1 MRRVLV
7 VIANLILV
15 LGIIYAIG
23 PRPEFEELDP
33 TPLTLDLTIDQVQQ
47 YIIDRD
53 ARITDLKAGN
63 ETKLHWYDTDSK
75 EKTEYV
81 VLYLHG
87 FSASGEEGSEI
98 HESYAKAIGANLYIP
113 RLIDSGR
120 KSKDTFKG
128 LTPKKMLD
136 SAREAIAVAKLL
148 GDKIILV
155 SCSTGGTYGAYL
167 GGYDNAIVAQIMLS
181 PNIDLYDTT
190 SELVIMPW
198 GRELLNIIQGSEYH
212 KVPHYTDEQKKYW
225 NESYHNDGI
234 VALKSLLNM
243 TMRTEHFE
251 KIDHPVMLMVYNKN
265 EEEQDKVISIDR
277 MRDFYNEISTP
288 ETGKRFVDCAI
299 CQNHVIGNR
308 TFNTNTDYVLEQVLD
323 FTKDVLNI
331 GLKPI

>member
-1 MRRVLV
+1 MKRVL
-7 VIANLILV
+7 IV
-15 LGIIYAIG
+15 LGVLFLLLVIIYSIG
-23 PRPEFEELDP
+23 PRPDFEPLDP
-33 TPLTLDLTIDQVQQ
+33 TPLALDLTIDGIEQ
-47 YIIDRD
+47 YVIERD
-53 ARITDLKAGN
+53 AKITDLKAGN

-98 HESYAKAIGANLYIP
+98 HKNYARAIGANLYIP

-148 GDKIILV
+148 GEKVIIV

-167 GGYDNAIVAQIMLS
+167 GGYDDAIVAQIMLS

-225 NESYHNDGI
+225 NEIYHNDGI
-234 VALKSLLNM
+234 VALKGLLDKAM
-243 TMRTEHFE
+243 KAEHFE

-265 EEEQDKVISIDR
+265 EEEQDRVISIDR

-288 ETGKRFVDCAI
+288 EAQKRFVDCAI
-299 CQNHVIGNR
+299 CQNHVIGNK
-308 TFNTNTDYVLEQVLD
+308 TFNSNTDYVLEQVME
-323 FTKDVLNI
+323 FSKDVLNI